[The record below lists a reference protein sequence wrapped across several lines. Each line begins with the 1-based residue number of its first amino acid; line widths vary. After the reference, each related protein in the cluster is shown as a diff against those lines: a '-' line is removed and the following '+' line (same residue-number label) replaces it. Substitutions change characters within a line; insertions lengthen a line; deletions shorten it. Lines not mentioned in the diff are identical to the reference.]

1 MTNDRILLVD
11 DEPAILNLLKLY
23 LDREGF
29 ILESA
34 SDGEAAMILYDRF
47 HPNMVIL
54 DLMLPVLDGYEVC
67 RKIRAKDNHTAIM
80 MLTARDDDI
89 DKIIGLE
96 LGADDYITKP
106 FNPRELV
113 ARTKAILRR
122 SERAVE
128 TDRRPIHIDTLIIDR
143 DRRKVTIDDKE
154 VSLRTQQFNLLET
167 LAENLGRVL
176 SREQLLEYAWGIDF
190 FGQTRT
196 VDVHIAHL
204 RKILAGSNIKI
215 ETVTGIGYRMV
226 P

>member
-11 DEPAILNLLKLY
+11 DEPAILDLLKMY
-23 LDREGF
+23 LKREGF

-34 SDGEAAMILYDRF
+34 GDGEAALELYERF

-67 RKIRAKDNHTAIM
+67 RKIRSKDTHTAIM
-80 MLTARDDDI
+80 MLTARDEDI

-96 LGADDYITKP
+96 LGADDYVTKP

-128 TDRRPIHIDTLIIDR
+128 TDQRPIHIDNLMIDR
-143 DRRKVTIDDKE
+143 DRRKVTIDDTE
-154 VSLRTQQFNLLET
+154 VSLRTQQFNLLEA

-176 SREQLLEYAWGIDF
+176 TREQLLEMAWGIDF
-190 FGQTRT
+190 YGQTRT

-204 RKILAGSNIKI
+204 RKLLADSNMKI
-215 ETVTGIGYRMV
+215 ETVSGVGYRMV